1 MLFDSVRFVVRRIP
15 VILLVLLVWY
25 GFNWL
30 ADLGG
35 L

>member
-1 MLFDSVRFVVRRIP
+1 MLFDFVRFIVRRIP

-25 GFNWL
+25 GFVWL
-30 ADLGG
+30 AELGG